1 MLETPVTGPAAPS
14 HAEPPRPRHRAF
26 AAAAR
31 PFRPNPPSPPAR
43 ARAAAG
49 VRASPARPVGPLEAW
64 AAAAPVLC
72 AAHCIAAP
80 LLVALA
86 PWLAPGEAYERAFMA
101 ASLALAACAVL
112 LGFRAHRRLAPL
124 LLVAAGALL
133 WMGPLVISTIP
144 EVAATVAASLL
155 MAGGTL
161 RSAQLR
167 HRAACGGCGCPAHAS
182 VSSASIDRSRS
193 GADGDA
199 HVAASTSTTSTAS
212 TASSADARSP
222 RPRRALFLLIGACAI
237 HASAEAAHGQ
247 AARDGSGG
255 GGAAPVQRAAA
266 ASVHGTVVD
275 ASTAQ
280 PVAGAMVRI
289 HEVGRRELSHED
301 GAFHFDALPAGTYT
315 VAAERIGY
323 APAEQ
328 TVRVADGETARVTLT
343 LAPTALQLT
352 AVVATGT
359 GRERGGQQTYRP
371 TTVVAGAELRRQLG
385 TTVAATVAGE
395 PGIAMRYNGPAASQ
409 PVIRGLGGDRVL
421 VLEDGQRT
429 GDIAGSAADHGVMVE
444 PLTAERIEVVRG
456 PAGLLYGSN
465 ALGGVINVIREEVP
479 RSRPDRVTGTVSV
492 QGESASRGIAAGA
505 SVLGGARGW
514 ALRGEGSV
522 RRAGDT
528 RTPLG
533 DLPSTGL
540 AGYNLGAGASR
551 VGAAGY
557 AGVAVRDYAMEYGVP
572 GTFQGR
578 DIPGAH
584 QGGVDLDVR
593 RTAVRAQ
600 GALLSG
606 AGPFGSVEADVN
618 LVRFRHHELE
628 RGTDGG
634 TFVGTSFLQHL
645 GTLNVVARHRHEG
658 SFRNEG
664 ALGVWALGKDLDVGG
679 LATGS
684 RSARQWSLA
693 GFVYEEVSRG
703 PWGIELGA
711 RYDFTRVAPDDDRPV
726 AGIPVGTRDFGSLS
740 GSTAAVLR
748 LGRGWQ
754 AGARLARSY
763 RTPSIEE
770 LFSRGPHLAAYS
782 YEIGNPALDAES
794 GLGADLFV
802 RLARP
807 GAEGEVTVYRNRIG
821 GFIFYAP
828 TGELDPRFGR
838 YPVYQARGQ
847 DARFVGAEGRAQ
859 WEPVRAWVVEGTAS
873 WVRGELRGDDGYG
886 PLPAIPPARGAL
898 RIRRDVPRWF
908 VEAGVEGAARQ
919 GRVYPGRAAD
929 GTPLEQPTDG
939 YALLNAS
946 AGLRLDRRGALHT
959 LTLSA
964 DNVSDRV
971 WRDHLSRI
979 REVAPQPGINL
990 RLLYRVD
997 F

>member
-1 MLETPVTGPAAPS
+1 MSELPVTGPAAPP
-14 HAEPPRPRHRAF
+14 HAEPPRPRRRAL

-31 PFRPNPPSPPAR
+31 LFRPT
-43 ARAAAG
+43 
-49 VRASPARPVGPLEAW
+49 RASAPALAVASGGVLPSSARPGRALEAW

-72 AAHCIAAP
+72 AAHCLAAP
-80 LLVALA
+80 LLIAAA
-86 PWLAPGEAYERAFMA
+86 PALAPGEAYERAFMA
-101 ASLALAACAVL
+101 AAVALAACAVL

-133 WMGPLVISTIP
+133 WMSPLVIQDVP
-144 EVAATVAASLL
+144 EIAATAAASLL
-155 MAGGTL
+155 MAGGTVW
-161 RSAQLR
+161 SARLR
-167 HRAACGGCGCPAHAS
+167 HREACGGCGCLAHAAEFLDLDGTE
-182 VSSASIDRSRS
+182 SSP
-193 GADGDA
+193 DGDA
-199 HVAASTSTTSTAS
+199 
-212 TASSADARSP
+212 R
-222 RPRRALFLLIGACAI
+222 I
-237 HASAEAAHGQ
+237 HASAESTLDSHPPRLRRAVLLLICGFCIHAAGAPAHAQ
-247 AARDGSGG
+247 TTRDGSGG
-255 GGAAPVQRAAA
+255 GGAAASSSSERAAA

-275 ASTAQ
+275 ASTGQA
-280 PVAGAMVRI
+280 VAGAMVRV
-289 HEVGRRELSHED
+289 HELGRRELSHED

-328 TVRVADGETARVTLT
+328 TVRVADGETARVTLS

-371 TTVVAGAELRRQLG
+371 TTVVGGAALRRQLG
-385 TTVAATVAGE
+385 ATVTATVAGE

-540 AGYNLGAGASR
+540 AGYSVGAGASR

-572 GTFQGR
+572 GTFGGQ

-593 RTAVRAQ
+593 RTAVRGQ
-600 GALLSG
+600 GALLRG
-606 AGPFGSVEADVN
+606 AGPFGSLEADVN

-645 GTLNVVARHRHEG
+645 GTVNLVARHRHEG

-664 ALGVWALGKDLDVGG
+664 ALGIWGFGKDLDVGG

-693 GFVYEEVSRG
+693 GFIYEELSRG
-703 PWGIELGA
+703 PWGLEVGA
-711 RYDFTRVAPDDDRPV
+711 RYDWTRVAPDDDRAV
-726 AGIPVGTRDFGSLS
+726 AGVPVGPRDFGSLS

-748 LGRGWQ
+748 LGGGWQ
-754 AGARLARSY
+754 AGARLARSH

-794 GLGADLFV
+794 GLGTDLFV
-802 RLARP
+802 RLSRP
-807 GAEGEVTVYRNRIG
+807 GVEGEVTVYRNAID

-838 YPVYQARGQ
+838 YPVYQARGR

-859 WEPVRAWVVEGTAS
+859 WEPVRAWVMEGTAS
-873 WVRGELRGDDGYG
+873 WVRGELRGDEGYG

-908 VEAGVEGAARQ
+908 VEAGVEAAARQ
-919 GRVYPGRAAD
+919 DRVYGGVAAD

-946 AGLRLDRRGALHT
+946 AGLRLERRGALHT

-964 DNVSDRV
+964 DNLSDRV